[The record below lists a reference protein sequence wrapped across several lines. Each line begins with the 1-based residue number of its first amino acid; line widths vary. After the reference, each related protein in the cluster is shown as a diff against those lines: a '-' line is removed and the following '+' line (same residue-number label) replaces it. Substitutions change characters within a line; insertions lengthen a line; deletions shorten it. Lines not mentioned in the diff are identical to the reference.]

1 MPSTRTTI
9 RTSAFRP
16 ESLRVLGQIY
26 DEVWAC
32 VSADFRDDRDRI
44 EAAQIRLTMI
54 ILNLAKDGQ
63 LGRHQI
69 TRTASRLI
77 CQARPQNSID
87 D

>member
-1 MPSTRTTI
+1 MPSIRTVM
-9 RTSAFRP
+9 RTSAFGP

-32 VSADFRDDRDRI
+32 VSVDFGDDRDRI

-77 CQARPQNSID
+77 RQTRPQNSID

>member
-1 MPSTRTTI
+1 
-9 RTSAFRP
+9 
-16 ESLRVLGQIY
+16 
-26 DEVWAC
+26 
-32 VSADFRDDRDRI
+32 
-44 EAAQIRLTMI
+44 MI

-77 CQARPQNSID
+77 RQTRPQDSID